1 MVPKTSTFL
10 KNVVVDFIDIPF
22 VFLKLETQERK
33 KVAKNLHFYIKY
45 FFFFKLDLTIDHFT
59 PRRIIVFHN
68 SYNENVNEKSRVTSG
83 LFDEINLKI
92 SCLQP
97 ISS

>member
-45 FFFFKLDLTIDHFT
+45 FFFF
-59 PRRIIVFHN
+59 
-68 SYNENVNEKSRVTSG
+68 
-83 LFDEINLKI
+83 
-92 SCLQP
+92 
-97 ISS
+97 